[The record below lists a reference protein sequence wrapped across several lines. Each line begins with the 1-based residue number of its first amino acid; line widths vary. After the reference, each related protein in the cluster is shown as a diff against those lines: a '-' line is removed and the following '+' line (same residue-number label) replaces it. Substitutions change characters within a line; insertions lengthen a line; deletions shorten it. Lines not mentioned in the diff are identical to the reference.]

1 MGLRVTKLQGNGQE
15 LLNDLHHLNFSPKSR
30 RVRWVRHVAR
40 VEARKRH
47 TRFWWGNLKEREHLD
62 LGLYGRIILEYI
74 SREQDERPWTGLIWL
89 RIGTSG
95 GM

>member
-1 MGLRVTKLQGNGQE
+1 VTKLQGNGQE

-40 VEARKRH
+40 VDARKWH
-47 TRFWWGNLKEREHLD
+47 TGFWWGNLKEREPLD

-74 SREQDERPWTGLIWL
+74 SRERNERPWTGLIWL
-89 RIGTSG
+89 GIGTSG